1 MHSKFSPR
9 VQKVIQFSREE
20 ALRLG
25 HDFIGTEHLLLGI
38 VRLAEGSAVQ
48 ILESLDVDLEGIREM
63 VEEIVDS
70 TDNTMRIGNIP
81 FTKKAERVLKVTY
94 MEGKNLNSDSIGTE
108 HLLLAIT
115 REDDGIAAQVLESF
129 NITYN
134 SIQDQR
140 NKLQQG
146 RETLTGDEPVTRTKS
161 KTPALDHFGRDLTRM
176 ARNDELDPIIGRD
189 QEIERVAQVL
199 SRRKKNNPVLIGE
212 PGVGKTAIAE
222 GLALR
227 IVERKV
233 PHSLQSKRVV
243 SLDLGGLV
251 AGTKYRGQFEER
263 IKTLMT
269 ELDKNREIILFLDE
283 LHTIVGAGS
292 ASGSL
297 DASNMF
303 KPALARGDMQ
313 CIGATTLDEYRQTV
327 EKDGALERRF
337 QKILV
342 DPSTAQDTISIL
354 EGLKEKYEE
363 HHNVIYSPDA
373 LIQAVRLSDRFITDR
388 QLPDK
393 AIDVIDET
401 GSRMHLANIV
411 VPHRILEIEERI
423 EALKENK
430 ELLVEQQ
437 KYEEAARLRD
447 EKVKLEAELLQ
458 ERDEW
463 EQNSQDE
470 PVTITSEDIAHVVSM
485 MTGIP
490 VSRVDISESE
500 RLLKMEED
508 IGSKIVGQQDAIQLI
523 SRTIRRSRAGF
534 KNPDRPI
541 GSFLFLGP
549 SGVGKTELAKVLAEF
564 LFDDPDA
571 LLRIDMSEYMEKFA
585 VSRLIGAPPGYV
597 GYDEGGQLTE
607 KVRRRPYS
615 VVLLDEM
622 EKAHPEVFN
631 IMLQVLDDGQLT
643 DNSGRTVSFRNTI
656 IIMTSNVGT
665 REVFASS
672 RMGFGQEDVQAPHEQ
687 IRKRLLREIRDT
699 YRPEFINRIDE
710 LVVFRMLQQLDVM
723 KIIDIYLA
731 ELQERLSE
739 REIKLVLT
747 PGAREFIAEQGYT
760 ADSGV
765 RLLRRMIERHVEDP
779 IAEEVL
785 KGTFTDGSHIRVRR
799 RGKELEFVTAGEHD
813 SV

>member
-38 VRLAEGSAVQ
+38 VRLGEGTAVQ
-48 ILESLDVDLEGIREM
+48 ILESLDVDLESIREM
-63 VEEIVDS
+63 IEEIVDS

-94 MEGKNLNSDSIGTE
+94 MEGKNLNADSIGTE

-134 SIQDQR
+134 TVRDQR
-140 NKLQQG
+140 RKLLQG
-146 RETLTGDEPVTRTKS
+146 KESGAEEPAAHSKS

-176 ARNDELDPIIGRD
+176 ARDNELDPIIGRER
-189 QEIERVAQVL
+189 EIERVAQVL

-227 IVERKV
+227 IVQRKV

-269 ELDKNREIILFLDE
+269 ELGTNREIILFLDE

-313 CIGATTLDEYRQTV
+313 CIGATTLDEYRTTV

-342 DPSTAQDTISIL
+342 EPSSIQDTIQIL

-363 HHNVIYSPDA
+363 HHNVVYSPAA
-373 LIQAVRLSDRFITDR
+373 LVQAVRLSDRFITDR

-401 GSRMHLANIV
+401 GSRIHLANIV
-411 VPHRILEIEERI
+411 VPQRILEVETRI
-423 EALKENK
+423 ESLKHDK
-430 ELLVEQQ
+430 ERLVEQQ
-437 KYEEAARLRD
+437 EYEQAASLRD
-447 EKVKLEAELLQ
+447 EKVRLEAELLQ

-463 EQNSQDE
+463 EQSAQDE
-470 PVTITSEDIAHVVSM
+470 PVTVTPDDIAHVVSM

-500 RLLKMEED
+500 RLLKMEEEVGGKI
-508 IGSKIVGQQDAIQLI
+508 IGQEEAIQHI

-534 KNPDRPI
+534 KNPSRPI

-571 LLRIDMSEYMEKFA
+571 LVRIDMSEYMEKFA

-631 IMLQVLDDGQLT
+631 ILLQVLDEGQLT
-643 DNSGRTVSFRNTI
+643 DNNGRQVSFRNTI

-665 REVFASS
+665 REVFAST
-672 RMGFGQEDVQAPHEQ
+672 RMGFGQEEAEIPHEQ
-687 IRKRLLREIRDT
+687 IRNRLLREIRDT

-710 LVVFRMLQQLDVM
+710 LVVFRMLQKTDVM
-723 KIIDIYLA
+723 KIIDIYLV
-731 ELQERLSE
+731 ELQERLSD
-739 REIKLVLT
+739 RDINLVLT
-747 PGAREFIAEQGYT
+747 PGAREFIAEQGWST
-760 ADSGV
+760 DSGV
-765 RLLRRMIERHVEDP
+765 RLLRRMIERHIEDP
-779 IAEEVL
+779 VAEEVL
-785 KGTFTDGSHIRVRR
+785 KGTFSDGSSIRVRR
-799 RGKELEFVTAGEHD
+799 RGKELEFLTANEHE
-813 SV
+813 SL

>member
-401 GSRMHLANIV
+401 GSRMHLANIG

>member
-38 VRLAEGSAVQ
+38 VRLGEGTAVQ
-48 ILESLDVDLEGIREM
+48 ILESLDVDLESIREM
-63 VEEIVDS
+63 IEEIVDS

-94 MEGKNLNSDSIGTE
+94 MEGKNLNADSIGTE

-134 SIQDQR
+134 TVRDQR
-140 NKLQQG
+140 RKLLQG
-146 RETLTGDEPVTRTKS
+146 KESGAEEPAAHSKS

-176 ARNDELDPIIGRD
+176 ARDNELDPIIGRER
-189 QEIERVAQVL
+189 EIERVAQVL

-227 IVERKV
+227 IVQRKV

-269 ELDKNREIILFLDE
+269 ELGTNREIILFLDE

-342 DPSTAQDTISIL
+342 EPNSIQDTIQIL

-363 HHNVIYSPDA
+363 HHNVIYSPA
-373 LIQAVRLSDRFITDR
+373 SLVQAVRLSDRFITDR

-401 GSRMHLANIV
+401 GSRIHLANIV
-411 VPHRILEIEERI
+411 VPQRILEVETRI
-423 EALKENK
+423 ESLKHDK
-430 ELLVEQQ
+430 ERLVEQQ
-437 KYEEAARLRD
+437 EYEQAASLRD
-447 EKVKLEAELLQ
+447 EKVRLEAELLQ

-463 EQNSQDE
+463 EQSAQDE
-470 PVTITSEDIAHVVSM
+470 PVTVTPDDIAHVVSM

-500 RLLKMEED
+500 RLLKMEEEVGGKI
-508 IGSKIVGQQDAIQLI
+508 IGQEEAIQHI

-534 KNPDRPI
+534 KNPSRPI

-571 LLRIDMSEYMEKFA
+571 LVRIDMSEYMEKFA

-631 IMLQVLDDGQLT
+631 ILLQVLDEGQLT
-643 DNSGRTVSFRNTI
+643 DNNGRQVSFRNTI

-665 REVFASS
+665 REVFAST
-672 RMGFGQEDVQAPHEQ
+672 RMGFGQEEAEIPHEQ
-687 IRKRLLREIRDT
+687 IRNRLLREIRDT

-710 LVVFRMLQQLDVM
+710 LVVFRMLQKTDVM
-723 KIIDIYLA
+723 KIIDIYLV
-731 ELQERLSE
+731 ELQERLSD
-739 REIKLVLT
+739 RDINLVLT
-747 PGAREFIAEQGYT
+747 PGAREFIAEQGWST
-760 ADSGV
+760 DSGV
-765 RLLRRMIERHVEDP
+765 RLLRRMIERHIEDP
-779 IAEEVL
+779 VAEEVL
-785 KGTFTDGSHIRVRR
+785 KGTFSDGSSIRVRR
-799 RGKELEFVTAGEHD
+799 RGKELEFLTANEHE
-813 SV
+813 SL

>member
-38 VRLAEGSAVQ
+38 VRLGEGTAVQ
-48 ILESLDVDLEGIREM
+48 ILESLDVDLESIREM
-63 VEEIVDS
+63 IEEIVDS

-94 MEGKNLNSDSIGTE
+94 MEGKNLNADSIGTE

-134 SIQDQR
+134 TVRDQR
-140 NKLQQG
+140 RKLLQG
-146 RETLTGDEPVTRTKS
+146 KESGAEEPAAHSKS

-176 ARNDELDPIIGRD
+176 ARDNELDPIIGRER
-189 QEIERVAQVL
+189 EIERVAQVL

-227 IVERKV
+227 IVQRKV

-269 ELDKNREIILFLDE
+269 ELGTNREIILFLDE

-342 DPSTAQDTISIL
+342 EPNSIQDTIQIL

-363 HHNVIYSPDA
+363 HHNVIYSPA
-373 LIQAVRLSDRFITDR
+373 SLVQAVRLSDRFITDR

-401 GSRMHLANIV
+401 GSRIHLANIV
-411 VPHRILEIEERI
+411 VPQRILEVETRI
-423 EALKENK
+423 ESLKHDK
-430 ELLVEQQ
+430 ERLVEQQ
-437 KYEEAARLRD
+437 EYEQAASLRD
-447 EKVKLEAELLQ
+447 EKVRLEAELLQ

-463 EQNSQDE
+463 EQSAQDE
-470 PVTITSEDIAHVVSM
+470 PVTVTPDDIAHVVSM

-500 RLLKMEED
+500 RLLKMEEEV
-508 IGSKIVGQQDAIQLI
+508 GGKIVGQEEAIQLI

-534 KNPDRPI
+534 KNPSRPI

-571 LLRIDMSEYMEKFA
+571 LVRIDMSEYMEKFA

-631 IMLQVLDDGQLT
+631 ILLQVLDEGQLT
-643 DNSGRTVSFRNTI
+643 DNNGRQVSFRNTI

-665 REVFASS
+665 REVFAST
-672 RMGFGQEDVQAPHEQ
+672 RMGFGQEEAEIPHEQ
-687 IRKRLLREIRDT
+687 IRNRLLREIRDT

-710 LVVFRMLQQLDVM
+710 LVVFRMLQKTDVM
-723 KIIDIYLA
+723 KIIDIYLV
-731 ELQERLSE
+731 ELQERLSD
-739 REIKLVLT
+739 RDINLVLT
-747 PGAREFIAEQGYT
+747 PGAREFIAEQGWST
-760 ADSGV
+760 DSGV
-765 RLLRRMIERHVEDP
+765 RLLRRMIERHIEDP
-779 IAEEVL
+779 VAEEVL
-785 KGTFTDGSHIRVRR
+785 KGTFSDGSSIRVRR
-799 RGKELEFVTAGEHD
+799 RGKELEFLTANEHE
-813 SV
+813 SL

>member
-1 MHSKFSPR
+1 M
-9 VQKVIQFSREE
+9 
-20 ALRLG
+20 
-25 HDFIGTEHLLLGI
+25 
-38 VRLAEGSAVQ
+38 Q
-48 ILESLDVDLEGIREM
+48 ILESLDVDLAGIREM

-129 NITYN
+129 NITY
-134 SIQDQR
+134 STIRDQR
-140 NKLQQG
+140 GKLQQG
-146 RETLTGDEPVTRTKS
+146 VETVSGDEPVARSKS

-176 ARNDELDPIIGRD
+176 ARHDELDPIIGRD

-227 IVERKV
+227 IVQRKV

-342 DPSTAQDTISIL
+342 EPSTAQDTISIL
-354 EGLKEKYEE
+354 EGLKERYEQ
-363 HHNVIYSPDA
+363 HHNVIYSPAA
-373 LIQAVRLSDRFITDR
+373 LVQAVRLSDRFITDR

-411 VPHRILEIEERI
+411 VPRRILEIEERI
-423 EALKENK
+423 EVLKEEK
-430 ELLVEQQ
+430 ERLVEQQ

-447 EKVKLEAELLQ
+447 EKVKLEAELQQ
-458 ERDEW
+458 EREEW
-463 EQNSQDE
+463 EHDSQDE
-470 PVTITSEDIAHVVSM
+470 PVTITAEDIAHVVSM

-490 VSRVDISESE
+490 VSRVDVSESE

-508 IGSKIVGQQDAIQLI
+508 VGTKIVGQEEAIRLI

-643 DNSGRTVSFRNTI
+643 DNSGRQVSFRNTI

-672 RMGFGQEDVQAPHEQ
+672 RMGFGQEDGQAPHDQ

-710 LVVFRMLQQLDVM
+710 LVVFRMLQQVDVM

-760 ADSGV
+760 SDSGV

-813 SV
+813 AV

>member
-1 MHSKFSPR
+1 MNSKFSPR

-38 VRLAEGSAVQ
+38 VRLGEGSAVQ
-48 ILESLDVDLEGIREM
+48 ILESLDVDLESIREM
-63 VEEIVDS
+63 IEEIVES
-70 TDNTMRIGNIP
+70 TENTMRIGNIP

-94 MEGKNLNSDSIGTE
+94 MEGKNLNSESIGTE

-134 SIQDQR
+134 TARDQR
-140 NKLQQG
+140 KKLLIS
-146 RETLTGDEPVTRTKS
+146 RESSGEEAAARSKS

-176 ARNDELDPIIGRD
+176 ARDDELDPIIGRD

-269 ELDKNREIILFLDE
+269 ELGKNREIILFLDE

-342 DPSTAQDTISIL
+342 EPSTLQDTIKIL

-363 HHNVIYSPDA
+363 HHNVIYSPAA
-373 LIQAVRLSDRFITDR
+373 LVQAVRLSDRFITDR

-401 GSRMHLANIV
+401 GSRIHLANIV
-411 VPHRILEIEERI
+411 VPQRIIEIEERV
-423 EALKENK
+423 EQLKQDK
-430 ELLVEQQ
+430 ERLVEQQ
-437 KYEEAARLRD
+437 QYEQAASLRD
-447 EKVKLEAELLQ
+447 EKVRLEAELAR
-458 ERDEW
+458 EREVW
-463 EQNSQDE
+463 EQSSQDE
-470 PVTITSEDIAHVVSM
+470 PVTITPDDIGHVVSM

-490 VSRVDISESE
+490 VSRVDVSESE
-500 RLLKMEED
+500 RLLKMEEVV
-508 IGSKIVGQQDAIQLI
+508 GAKIVGQEEAIRLI

-534 KNPDRPI
+534 KNPSRPI

-571 LLRIDMSEYMEKFA
+571 LVRIDMSEYMEKFA

-631 IMLQVLDDGQLT
+631 IMLQVLDEGQLT
-643 DNSGRTVSFRNTI
+643 DNSGRQVSFRNTI

-665 REVFASS
+665 REVFSGS
-672 RMGFGQEDVQAPHEQ
+672 RMGFGQEDGQAPYEQ
-687 IRKRLLREIRDT
+687 IRQRLLREIRDT

-710 LVVFRMLQQLDVM
+710 LVVFRMLQQPDIM
-723 KIIDIYLA
+723 KIIDIYLT
-731 ELQERLSE
+731 ELQERLTE
-739 REIKLVLT
+739 RDIKLVLT
-747 PGAREFIAEQGYT
+747 PGAREFIAEMGYT
-760 ADSGV
+760 VDSGV

-785 KGTFTDGSHIRVRR
+785 RGSFADGCHIRVRR
-799 RGKELEFVTAGEHD
+799 RGKELEFLPASEHD
-813 SV
+813 AV

>member
-38 VRLAEGSAVQ
+38 VRLAEGSAVE
-48 ILESLDVDLEGIREM
+48 ILESLDVDLAGIREM
-63 VEEIVDS
+63 VEEIVES

-134 SIQDQR
+134 SIRDQR
-140 NKLQQG
+140 SKLQQG
-146 RETLTGDEPVTRTKS
+146 QETQTGDEPVTRSKS

-233 PHSLQSKRVV
+233 PHSLQSKRVI

-342 DPSTAQDTISIL
+342 EPSTAQDTISIL

-363 HHNVIYSPDA
+363 HHNVIYSPAA
-373 LIQAVRLSDRFITDR
+373 LVQAVRLSDRFITDR

-423 EALKENK
+423 EALKEEK
-430 ELLVEQQ
+430 ERLVEQQ

-447 EKVKLEAELLQ
+447 EKVKLEAELVQ

-463 EQNSQDE
+463 EHNSQDE
-470 PVTITSEDIAHVVSM
+470 PVIITAEDIAHVVSM

-490 VSRVDISESE
+490 VARVDVTESE

-508 IGSKIVGQQDAIQLI
+508 IGNKIVGQQEAIQLI

-534 KNPDRPI
+534 KNPNRPI

-643 DNSGRTVSFRNTI
+643 DNSGRQVSFRNTI

-672 RMGFGQEDVQAPHEQ
+672 RMGFGQDDGQAPHEQ
-687 IRKRLLREIRDT
+687 IRKRLMREIRDT

-710 LVVFRMLQQLDVM
+710 LVVFRMLQQVDVM

-739 REIKLVLT
+739 RDIKLVLT

-785 KGTFTDGSHIRVRR
+785 KGTFTDGSRIRVRR